1 MTFVDAS
8 GNAIA
13 GDLDL
18 AALGAGFGWD
28 VSAFQ
33 AYGIIV
39 VVPEP
44 GRACLLLLG
53 MLVSIAGQCGDLML
67 SSIKRDIGIKDSG
80 SILPGGVTPTVS
92 ELWLT
97 AADSQGRRYYSR
109 FALSY

>member
-1 MTFVDAS
+1 MIDWSGAAISGNFDLGGLTFVDAS

-33 AYGIIV
+33 TYGIIV

-53 MLVSIAGQCGDLML
+53 LLGL
-67 SSIKRDIGIKDSG
+67 S
-80 SILPGGVTPTVS
+80 L
-92 ELWLT
+92 
-97 AADSQGRRYYSR
+97 RRR
-109 FALSY
+109 R